1 MNTKERRRNVKNN
14 YRNLN
19 EYKLALKF
27 ENDSL
32 NNKIDIAIRLAEKA
46 PEILSQIIGK
56 PCKAVNYQSAYGNYT
71 VTIREQNCDRILA
84 QYIELLP
91 GVRIVAETE
100 DRLDLKLVYN
110 TLKSGVIDSESRIPL
125 QA

>member
-1 MNTKERRRNVKNN
+1 MKNN
-14 YRNLN
+14 FRNLN

-27 ENDSL
+27 ENDSMA
-32 NNKIDIAIRLAEKA
+32 NKVDIAIRLAEKA
-46 PEILSQIIGK
+46 PEILSKITGK

-100 DRLDLKLVYN
+100 NRLDLKLVYN
-110 TLKSGVIDSESRIPL
+110 TLKSGVISESRVQI